1 MKIITDNKINRD
13 NKIITSNEIDRDNR
27 IITNNKINRAN
38 IELTILIEITRLMK
52 IT

>member
-38 IELTILIEITRLMK
+38 IELPILIEITRLMK